1 MPIRRAPFAALTSR
15 ELHDLLWLRN
25 AVLVVEQASPYP
37 DLDGR
42 DPEAIHLIAAD
53 EAGRMLGVARCLGP
67 GEDGAV
73 AFGRLAVLPEQRR
86 TGLGRALV
94 AEALAVLAEHWPGRD
109 VVIGAQLYL
118 ERFYGGFGFQRISE
132 VYDDVGI
139 PHIDMRLRRWVDMRL
154 RR

>member
-1 MPIRRAPFAALTSR
+1 MPIRRLPFADLTSR

-37 DLDGR
+37 DVDGR

-53 EAGRMLGVARCLGP
+53 GTGRMLGVARCLGP
-67 GEDGAV
+67 GEDGSV

-94 AEALAVLAEHWPGRD
+94 AEALSVLAERWPGRD

-118 ERFYGGFGFQRISE
+118 ERFYGSFGFVRISE

-139 PHIDMRLRRWVDMRL
+139 PHIDMRLRR
-154 RR
+154 